1 MTALISRESPDFM
14 QEKRLLHTLYT
25 VYAEWIDNF
34 PLECSRGCSAC
45 CTQSVTM
52 SSLEG
57 REILDFAERNNREKW
72 LREKLAR
79 VAPAQNMPA
88 PTMNQFARACLE
100 QQETSEEISDAWNFT
115 PCVFLE
121 NDICT
126 IYEVRPFGCR
136 SFGSLVRCADAGT
149 AHMSPIHLVV
159 NTVFTQIV
167 EHLSRDSGYWA
178 NMGDI
183 LRNLLEEKEHFNS
196 GNLLTAQPI
205 PGFLLA
211 PHETRVVFDLLHRL
225 NEQSAGDR
233 TFSDLIDNFMLME

>member
-1 MTALISRESPDFM
+1 M
-14 QEKRLLHTLYT
+14 QKKQLLHTLYT

-57 REILDFAERNNREKW
+57 REILGFAERNNREKW

-79 VAPAQNMPA
+79 FALTQGMPA
-88 PTMNQFARACLE
+88 PTMNQFARACLDQRE
-100 QQETSEEISDAWNFT
+100 ISEDSSDAWNFT

-121 NDICT
+121 EDICT

-136 SFGSLVRCADAGT
+136 SFGSLVRCADAET
-149 AHMSPIHLVV
+149 AQMSPIHLAV

-167 EHLSRDSGYWA
+167 EHLSSDSGYWA
-178 NMGDI
+178 PMGDI
-183 LRNLLEEKEHFNS
+183 LTNLLEEKEHSNS

-211 PHETRVVFDLLHRL
+211 PYEARVVLDLLRRL
-225 NEQSAGDR
+225 NRLSAGKR